1 MRRSLTD
8 VQPALDSEGGKLDAF
23 VNQLKNNA
31 AVAMRTLQA
40 KQGIQSMAFYLVV
53 LKGPGENEGTE
64 AVESTD
70 NNRGCDYSFFLLFF
84 SWIQRSKV
92 SQHSQLHVLG
102 NVYVH

>member
-40 KQGIQSMAFYLVV
+40 KQGPITTGVAIIVFSSY
-53 LKGPGENEGTE
+53 
-64 AVESTD
+64 SS
-70 NNRGCDYSFFLLFF
+70 RGSNAQKSHNTASYTC
-84 SWIQRSKV
+84 
-92 SQHSQLHVLG
+92 
-102 NVYVH
+102 

>member
-8 VQPALDSEGGKLDAF
+8 VQPAWDSEGGKLDAF

-31 AVAMRTLQA
+31 AVAMRTIQA

-64 AVESTD
+64 AFESTD
-70 NNRGCDYSFFLLFF
+70 NNRGCDYSF
-84 SWIQRSKV
+84 SSYSSRGSSAQKSHNTA
-92 SQHSQLHVLG
+92 S
-102 NVYVH
+102 YTC